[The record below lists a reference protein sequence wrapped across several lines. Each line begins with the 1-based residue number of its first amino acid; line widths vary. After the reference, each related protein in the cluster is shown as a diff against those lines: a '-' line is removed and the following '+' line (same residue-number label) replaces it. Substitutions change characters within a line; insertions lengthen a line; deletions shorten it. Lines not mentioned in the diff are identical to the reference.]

1 MYLKNLPPLHTPGP
15 LWRFSPLHWS
25 TSYSL
30 TRLIYFLL
38 ASAGASASPGRGF
51 MSVMFSG
58 AAWWDWVFTMLKLI
72 LVLRNCPAREVVHT
86 CIHTH
91 TLNAPHPFLLQTARG
106 LWLLELLSC
115 LGAGACVFCPEL
127 HLMISVCPADG
138 LRFCVEHSVGL
149 VAIPRGESAPALGVL
164 VRGGRAWSGPSAA
177 AAVAPPP
184 PPTPCCV
191 GLTPRVL
198 VVCPTME
205 EQELCVCKCQVHP
218 DCWLWFSL
226 ESSVCFTVTVV

>member
-1 MYLKNLPPLHTPGP
+1 
-15 LWRFSPLHWS
+15 
-25 TSYSL
+25 
-30 TRLIYFLL
+30 
-38 ASAGASASPGRGF
+38 
-51 MSVMFSG
+51 
-58 AAWWDWVFTMLKLI
+58 MLKLI

-149 VAIPRGESAPALGVL
+149 VVVSPHLPWASWFEGDAHGL
-164 VRGGRAWSGPSAA
+164 VRPLQLLL
-177 AAVAPPP
+177 PPP

-218 DCWLWFSL
+218 DCWL
-226 ESSVCFTVTVV
+226 